1 MQNNTQSV
9 QRALSLLKAF
19 GRATP
24 ALGITELAARVG
36 LHKST
41 AYRLAATLAGEGFL
55 RQDPTT
61 GRYSLGESLYRVAAG
76 FVEQDPL
83 LREGRRV
90 LGALRDACGHM
101 VSLAV
106 LDDEQALFVLVED
119 ATLPVRAAA
128 MKMGDRLPL
137 SVSAAGKVLLAGLPP
152 ADADAVLRRQG
163 MPRMTPKSLAS
174 RQALARELA
183 RVRRDGIG
191 WGREESAVGL
201 LALAAPVRRAG
212 RTVAALGVAC
222 PTNLADARGLE
233 ALAHRV
239 RAAADELSHRL
250 HD

>member
-9 QRALSLLKAF
+9 QRALSLLKVF
-19 GRATP
+19 DRATP

-55 RQDPTT
+55 RQDPDT

-76 FVEQDPL
+76 LVEQDPL
-83 LREGRRV
+83 LREGRRA
-90 LGALRDACGHM
+90 LAALRDACGHM

-106 LDDEQALFVLVED
+106 LDDEQALFVLVEE

-128 MKMGDRLPL
+128 MKAGDRLPL
-137 SVSAAGKVLLAGLPP
+137 SVSAAGKVLLADLPP
-152 ADADAVLRRQG
+152 AEADALLRRQG

-191 WGREESAVGL
+191 WGREESAIGL
-201 LALAAPVRRAG
+201 LALAGPVRRAG

-222 PTNLADARGLE
+222 PTNLTDARSLD